1 MSERVAKRSVT
12 VRIAGEEHI
21 LRSTA
26 EPDYTRRCAEFLD
39 ERVTEI
45 REFARL
51 PDNHRAVILAALSIT
66 DRYFQAKDELER
78 LKEEITTRSVVLAE
92 RVEQELSSASVS

>member
-1 MSERVAKRSVT
+1 MSEGEAKRSVT
-12 VRIAGEEHI
+12 VRIAGDEHI
-21 LRSTA
+21 LRSLA
-26 EPDYTRRCAEFLD
+26 EPEYTRRCAEFLD

-45 REFARL
+45 REFALL

-78 LKEEITTRSVVLAE
+78 LKEDVTRRSVILAE
-92 RVEQELSSASVS
+92 RVERELGRSAAY

>member
-1 MSERVAKRSVT
+1 MSEGEAKRSVT
-12 VRIAGEEHI
+12 VRIARDEHI
-21 LRSTA
+21 LRSLA
-26 EPDYTRRCAEFLD
+26 EPEYTRRCAEFLD

-45 REFARL
+45 REFALL

-78 LKEEITTRSVVLAE
+78 LKEDVTRRSVILAE
-92 RVEQELSSASVS
+92 RVERELGRSAAY